1 MKRIKIIFAILFVVI
16 LTAFSTVGALAET
29 VYSIGGYSFSILNN
43 SEIALCGWDNS
54 TPELVVPSEIANKT
68 LVEVYKRGLEGNDG
82 FSTLDFSQA
91 DNLKTIGYG
100 SFMNCTGIS
109 NELVIPMQV
118 KVIGFSAFENCTSIP
133 SVIINAD
140 VSEIQSATFRGCT
153 SLERVEINGTTKT
166 IGYQAFADCPN
177 LSYVQIPKSVS
188 SISAQAFTNSP
199 NAVIGCYY
207 STACCLATR
216 TGTAM

>member
-82 FSTLDFSQA
+82 FTTLDFSQA
-91 DNLKTIGYG
+91 DNLNTIGYG

-153 SLERVEINGTTKT
+153 SLERVE
-166 IGYQAFADCPN
+166 
-177 LSYVQIPKSVS
+177 
-188 SISAQAFTNSP
+188 SP
-199 NAVIGCYY
+199 NRFPQSAHRRLQILLMQSLVAITTPMLMNTPKRKTSPTSS
-207 STACCLATR
+207 STACCSATR